1 MAGIGFELRK
11 IFKERSIFNLLRGTF
26 YSAFTVIGPMLI
38 VILCITALFTIMDYQ
53 SIEHGQKD
61 LLMSLILYVFI
72 FSLIATNPLSAVVSR
87 YIADKIFEEKLSDI
101 LPCYYAGLLI
111 NIILAAAMA
120 IPFAI
125 FTAVKGS
132 SISPLAILLAI
143 CIFTALVFVFYTM
156 TFISALKDYKSIA
169 LAFLIGMA
177 VTLALSY
184 ILYKAVHVSF
194 IFSVLTGMASGF
206 ILTGS
211 ILFALVR
218 HFFKENSRN
227 YKELLTYMRRF
238 KLLFLTN
245 LFYTLGLYIHN
256 FVFWNYE
263 PVALVVGGVLKSA
276 PVYDTATYLAMITS
290 VSATVIFTVRVE
302 INFHDRYKVYCQHIL
317 GGIGEDIVTAKQN
330 MFKMLVKEIVFIVQ
344 MQMIITVIVFLVI
357 MIFSS
362 FLGFGGLV
370 ISIYPALAAGYYIIF
385 IMYCMIVFLY
395 YFDDR
400 ISAFISSLIFF
411 AVTFAVSVIC
421 TRLNPNLYGLGPV
434 AGAFS
439 GWTVSFFRI
448 KYIERNLESQMYCK
462 GDIVKRVY
470 QSEPKLGNLIEIN
483 RETGAKE

>member
-11 IFKERSIFNLLRGTF
+11 IFKERSIVNLLKGTF

-38 VILCITALFTIMDYQ
+38 VIGCISVLFTIMDYQ
-53 SIEHGQKD
+53 SIDHGQKD
-61 LLMSLILYVFI
+61 LMMSLILYVFI

-87 YIADKIFEEKLSDI
+87 YIADKIFEENLSDI
-101 LPCYYAGLLI
+101 LPCYYTGLLI
-111 NIILAAAMA
+111 NVLLAAAMA
-120 IPFAI
+120 VPFVI

-132 SISPLAILLAI
+132 ISPLVMVLAM

-177 VTLALSY
+177 ITLALSY
-184 ILYKAVHVSF
+184 ILYRGVHVSF
-194 IFSVLTGMASGF
+194 IFSVLIGMASGF
-206 ILTGS
+206 TLTGS

-218 HFFKENSRN
+218 HFFKENSGN
-227 YKELLTYMRRF
+227 YKELLTYLRRF
-238 KLLFLTN
+238 KLLFFTN
-245 LFYTLGLYIHN
+245 LCYTLGLYIHN
-256 FVFWNYE
+256 FVFWNYA

-317 GGIGEDIVTAKQN
+317 GGIGEDIVTAKKN

-344 MQMIITVIVFLVI
+344 MQMIITVIIFLFI

-370 ISIYPALAAGYYIIF
+370 ISIYPALAAAYYIIF

-421 TRLNPNLYGLGPV
+421 THLKPSLYGLGPV
-434 AGAFS
+434 LGAFS
-439 GWTVSFFRI
+439 GWTASFFRL

-462 GDIVKRVY
+462 GDIIKRVY

-483 RETGAKE
+483 RENGTKE